1 MEYHVSIFALPG
13 FSALSLV
20 DQMAL
25 LQSGWMETLVLSVV
39 SQSLGYGEELV
50 FAGNLR
56 LDQAQCRAAGLS
68 DLYTA
73 LRQLTTKYQQMNLSQ
88 EEVVTLKAM
97 ALANSGTNYMAC
109 TGYLLSVVKCCQL
122 FIYCFI

>member
-1 MEYHVSIFALPG
+1 MECYVSIFALPG

-39 SQSLGYGEELV
+39 FQSLGYGEELV

-73 LRQLTTKYQQMNLSQ
+73 LRQLTTKYRQMNLSR

-109 TGYLLSVVKCCQL
+109 TGYLLSVVWCCQL
-122 FIYCFI
+122 